1 MSAGPQA
8 LPAQTQD
15 QAVLGVLLHSLSQ
28 PLTSLRCSLELSAED
43 VAGQQQDAVSAALE
57 QTDRVIAVV
66 RLMREY
72 LDTESAAAAQPPVPV
87 GPVLRSVV
95 DHLSPVAAERQVG
108 LRLMGSCSSTIALP
122 EPRLRLALQ
131 YLVGVLVEK
140 QPRHG
145 DITLRLEQRPLESE
159 LRAHV
164 ECEDCGA
171 NVLRYEPGVAT
182 LHDVQLA
189 IARRLFESAGASL
202 VFGGDDHSGFRLCI
216 PRPPRSISP
225 HFSRDIF

>member
-1 MSAGPQA
+1 MSIGPQA
-8 LPAQTQD
+8 LSGQTQD

-28 PLTSLRCSLELSAED
+28 PLTSLRFSLELSVEE

-57 QTDRVIAVV
+57 QTDRVIGVV

-72 LDTESAAAAQPPVPV
+72 LDTESATLPQTPVPV

-95 DHLSPVAAERQVG
+95 DQLSSVAAGRQVG
-108 LRLMGSCSSTIALP
+108 LRLMGGCSSTIALP

-145 DITLRLEQRPLESE
+145 DITLRLEQGRLESE
-159 LRAHV
+159 LRAHAGG
-164 ECEDCGA
+164 EECGA
-171 NVLRYEPGVAT
+171 GVARHEPGIST
-182 LHDVQLA
+182 LHDVRLA
-189 IARRLFESAGASL
+189 IARRVLESAGASL
-202 VFGGDDHSGFRLCI
+202 VFGGDDHSGFRLRI
-216 PRPPRSISP
+216 PRLPRPISP
-225 HFSRDIF
+225 ELFA